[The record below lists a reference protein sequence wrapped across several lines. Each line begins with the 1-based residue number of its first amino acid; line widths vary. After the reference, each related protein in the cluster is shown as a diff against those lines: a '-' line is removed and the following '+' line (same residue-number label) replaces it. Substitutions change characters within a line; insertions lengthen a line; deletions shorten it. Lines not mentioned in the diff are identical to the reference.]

1 MPVIGVEKSVVTALL
16 ASLLTVT
23 TASTVGK
30 HGGVLVV
37 AQGSEPKTL
46 NPVVAVDQPTRDIL
60 SVLSADLIHINRR
73 TLRPELALA
82 KSCSV
87 SPDGR
92 RYTLTLRDGL
102 RFSDGSPLTAD
113 DVVFTFAVHLDPRV
127 NSPQRDLLLV
137 NGQPITVTKLT
148 SFSVRFDLPAP
159 YAPGERL
166 FDSFWILPRH
176 KLERAYAEGRLAQAW
191 TLGSTPLDIATMGPF
206 RLKQYVPGQR
216 LILERNPYYW
226 KRDEAGNPLPY
237 LNRIEVAF
245 VADQNAQLLRLL
257 SHEVAVVGRLRPED
271 VPRLEQTR
279 FLTVRDA
286 GPGLEYNF
294 LFFNWNAAG
303 PRGDW
308 FRSLTFR
315 QAVAHAIDRDAIVR
329 LVYQGRGAPIWSQ
342 VTAGN
347 PLWRTEAL
355 TKYAYDPS
363 RAERLLHDAGFRR
376 DGGSLVDREG
386 RPVEFSVM
394 VSASNQPRRKMAT
407 LVQEDLDRVGIRM
420 RLLPM
425 EFGAMMDAVL
435 QTRTFDAALWGLA
448 SGDADPNSEMNVW
461 SSDGTLHVWNLKS
474 PHAPR
479 QPLDSWEMEVDRLM
493 AAQMTT
499 LNVKARKATYDR
511 VQQLV
516 SANLPLVFLASP
528 HVLAA
533 GDRNLGN
540 FEPSVMDPVLL
551 WNAERL
557 FWTTPQP

>member
-1 MPVIGVEKSVVTALL
+1 MSVRGLGKAVVAALL
-16 ASLLTVT
+16 SGVITVA

-30 HGGVLVV
+30 SGGVLVV
-37 AQGSEPKTL
+37 AQGSEPKTF
-46 NPVVAVDQPTRDIL
+46 NPVIAVDQPTRDTL

-73 TLRPELALA
+73 TLRTELALA

-87 SPDGR
+87 TRDGR
-92 RYTLTLRDGL
+92 HYTLTLRDGL

-137 NGQPITVTKLT
+137 NGQPIAVTKLT
-148 SFSVRFDLPAP
+148 AASVRVDLPEP

-176 KLERAYAEGRLAQAW
+176 KLERAYAEGRFAQAW
-191 TLGSTPLDIATMGPF
+191 TLGSTPADIATMGPF
-206 RLKQYVPGQR
+206 RFKQYVPGQR

-226 KRDEAGNPLPY
+226 KRDDAGNPLPY
-237 LNRIEVAF
+237 LDRIEVAF

-257 SHEVAVVGRLRPED
+257 SHEVAAAGRLRPED
-271 VPRLEQTR
+271 LPRLEQAP
-279 FLTVRDA
+279 FLNVRDA

-294 LFFNWNAAG
+294 MFFNWNAAG

-308 FRSLTFR
+308 FRSLVFR

-329 LVYQGRGAPIWSQ
+329 LVYQGRGSPIWSQ
-342 VTAGN
+342 VTPGN
-347 PLWRTEAL
+347 PLWQTEAL
-355 TKYAYDPS
+355 TKYPYDPS
-363 RAERLLHDAGFRR
+363 RAERLLRDAGFRR
-376 DGGSLVDREG
+376 EGGSLVDREG
-386 RPVEFSVM
+386 RPVEFSAM

-407 LVQEDLDRVGIRM
+407 LIQEDLERVGIHM

-425 EFGAMMDAVL
+425 EFGVMMDAVL
-435 QTRTFDAALWGLA
+435 HTRKFDAALWGLA

-474 PHAPR
+474 PNVAQQR
-479 QPLDSWEMEVDRLM
+479 LDPWEREVDRLM
-493 AAQMTT
+493 ATQMTT
-499 LNVKARKATYDR
+499 MSVRARKAAYDR

-516 SANLPLVFLASP
+516 SVNLPLLFLASP

-540 FEPSVMDPVLL
+540 FEPAVIDPVLL
-551 WNAERL
+551 WNADRL
-557 FWTTPQP
+557 FWVTPQS